1 MFVMFRMNHCPV
13 WSIFIV
19 HESNQVA
26 SEEHKLIYI
35 SLKYLIFMLIY
46 TYHPQSEHSRP
57 FCLLIMFY
65 LYQDPTQGEISS
77 SDGMRERQ
85 LDALMS
91 HEDGAAE
98 KDFGDHELN
107 NSANE
112 LSGIVHGEKAKND
125 RDGSASVDM
134 VELRGI
140 KRSSGDD
147 DLHPDSKKCCSANV
161 DSDGET
167 PNTGNKLSHME
178 EATKLAS
185 QIISSSESDSDSDDS
200 DADISVNARYTG
212 FTFYDCLL
220 FEFWGHNS

>member
-1 MFVMFRMNHCPV
+1 
-13 WSIFIV
+13 
-19 HESNQVA
+19 
-26 SEEHKLIYI
+26 
-35 SLKYLIFMLIY
+35 
-46 TYHPQSEHSRP
+46 
-57 FCLLIMFY
+57 
-65 LYQDPTQGEISS
+65 
-77 SDGMRERQ
+77 MREHQ
-85 LDALMS
+85 LDGLMS

-98 KDFGDHELN
+98 KDFGDQELN

-125 RDGSASVDM
+125 LDGSASVDM
-134 VELRGI
+134 VELRSI
-140 KRSSGDD
+140 KRSSKYD
-147 DLHPDSKKCCSANV
+147 DLHPDSKKCCTVNV

-212 FTFYDCLL
+212 FTFYDCVYYLSSGDIIANIQEVIL
-220 FEFWGHNS
+220 PTLHVKHSNVNFESLPRECAMKSLEQKTFSCYYLIMQFLSVAIGNIFCFLNYYDD